1 MEKSTNTIDSES
13 KVWFVTGTSSG
24 FGRSLVEELIE
35 RGQRVVATARDP
47 DTLADL
53 VRRAPERVLAL
64 KLDVTQVQEIHCA
77 VAAAVKRFGAIDVL
91 INNAGYSVVGAL
103 EETNE
108 VELRA
113 VFEPMFFGAI
123 AVTRAVLPQMR
134 ERRTGTIV
142 QITSVGGVVTAP
154 GFGPYCAAK
163 HALEAVS
170 EALAAEVL
178 PFGIRVLIV
187 EPGAFRTRL
196 FGSAFRSMPRLAAYE
211 ETVGATRAYVENEAG
226 SQAGDPAKAARAI
239 VAAVEAGAPN
249 LRLPLGA
256 DAVSA
261 IRAKLAQV
269 ASDVDSTE
277 RVALTAFCTL
287 LVKPLHSES

>member
-1 MEKSTNTIDSES
+1 MNTQNPQS

-24 FGRSLVEELIE
+24 FGRSIVEELIE
-35 RGQRVVATARDP
+35 RGERVVATARDP
-47 DTLADL
+47 RALAEL
-53 VRRAPERVLAL
+53 VERAPERVLAL
-64 KLDVTQVQEIHCA
+64 QLDVTKPQEIQSA
-77 VAAAVKRFGAIDVL
+77 VASAINRFGAVDVL
-91 INNAGYSVVGAL
+91 VNNAGYSVVGAL
-103 EETNE
+103 EETSE

-113 VFEPMFFGAI
+113 VFEAMFFGAVAI
-123 AVTRAVLPQMR
+123 TQALLPRMR
-134 ERRTGTIV
+134 ERRSGTIV

-170 EALAAEVL
+170 EALAAEVAPL
-178 PFGIRVLIV
+178 GVRVLIV

-196 FGSAFRSMPRLAAYE
+196 FGSAFRTMPALPAYAD
-211 ETVGATRAYVENEAG
+211 TVGATRAYAEKEAG
-226 SQAGDPAKAARAI
+226 AQAGDPTKAARAI
-239 VAAVEAGAPN
+239 IDAVQAGAPN

-269 ASDVDSTE
+269 TNDVNSTE
-277 RVALTAFCTL
+277 EVALSTAF
-287 LVKPLHSES
+287 